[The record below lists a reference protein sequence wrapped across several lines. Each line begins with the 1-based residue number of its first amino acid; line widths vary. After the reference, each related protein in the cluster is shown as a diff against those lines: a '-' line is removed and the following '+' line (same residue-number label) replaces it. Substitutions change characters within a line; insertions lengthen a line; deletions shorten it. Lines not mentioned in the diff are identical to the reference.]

1 MSAGV
6 LQPIENPNVDNPAE
20 AKRVN
25 VVFSPE
31 QYNTLVKLAR
41 MQNIT
46 LAAALRQALNVSN
59 LIVNADA
66 DKDTK
71 ILLKKGD
78 SVQELKFVP
87 SFLAILN
94 FANRGLSWM
103 ILTRALQFELASRP
117 KTLGALI

>member
-20 AKRVN
+20 AKRVH

-46 LAAALRQALNVSN
+46 LSAALRQALNVSN

-78 SVQELKFVP
+78 SVQELKFV
-87 SFLAILN
+87 
-94 FANRGLSWM
+94 R
-103 ILTRALQFELASRP
+103 
-117 KTLGALI
+117 

>member
-1 MSAGV
+1 MAEAV
-6 LQPIENPNVDNPAE
+6 LQPIDDSTVNSPED

-31 QYNTLVKLAR
+31 QYNTLVNLAR
-41 MQNIT
+41 MQNIS
-46 LAAALRQALNVSN
+46 LSAALRQAINVSN

-78 SVQELKFVP
+78 SVQELK
-87 SFLAILN
+87 
-94 FANRGLSWM
+94 
-103 ILTRALQFELASRP
+103 
-117 KTLGALI
+117 LIR

>member
-6 LQPIENPNVDNPAE
+6 LQPIDNPNVDNPTE

-31 QYNTLVKLAR
+31 QYNTLVNLAR

-46 LAAALRQALNVSN
+46 LSAALRQAINVSN

-78 SVQELKFVP
+78 SVQELKLV
-87 SFLAILN
+87 
-94 FANRGLSWM
+94 R
-103 ILTRALQFELASRP
+103 
-117 KTLGALI
+117 

>member
-46 LAAALRQALNVSN
+46 LSAALRQALNVSN

-78 SVQELKFVP
+78 SVQELKFV
-87 SFLAILN
+87 
-94 FANRGLSWM
+94 R
-103 ILTRALQFELASRP
+103 
-117 KTLGALI
+117 

>member
-1 MSAGV
+1 MAEAV
-6 LQPIENPNVDNPAE
+6 LQPIDNSTVSSPAE

-31 QYNTLVKLAR
+31 QYNTLLNLAR
-41 MQNIT
+41 KQNIT
-46 LAAALRQALNVSN
+46 LSAALRQAINVSS

-78 SVQELKFVP
+78 SVQELKFV
-87 SFLAILN
+87 
-94 FANRGLSWM
+94 R
-103 ILTRALQFELASRP
+103 
-117 KTLGALI
+117 